1 MATLDVT
8 ALQLALDSQSLNNK
22 IRLLKQFV
30 LVTSTA
36 TAHYYVVGGIAAPGK
51 AGWVTSLV
59 SDTTADQA
67 TAITT
72 ATKGL
77 YP

>member
-8 ALQLALDSQSLNNK
+8 ALQLALDSQSLNNR
-22 IRLLKQFV
+22 IRLLKQYV
-30 LVTSTA
+30 LAASTA
-36 TAHYYVVGGIAAPGK
+36 TAHYYVVGGVSAPGK

-59 SDTTADQA
+59 ADSTADQA
-67 TAITT
+67 TAIRT
-72 ATKGL
+72 ATIGL

>member
-1 MATLDVT
+1 MATLDVK
-8 ALQLALDSQSLNNK
+8 ALQAALDPQGLGNVLN
-22 IRLLKQFV
+22 ITQQFV
-30 LVTSTA
+30 LAASTA
-36 TAHYYVVGGIAAPGK
+36 TAHYYVVGGITAVGK
-51 AGWVTSLV
+51 AGWVTTLV

-72 ATKGL
+72 AAKGL